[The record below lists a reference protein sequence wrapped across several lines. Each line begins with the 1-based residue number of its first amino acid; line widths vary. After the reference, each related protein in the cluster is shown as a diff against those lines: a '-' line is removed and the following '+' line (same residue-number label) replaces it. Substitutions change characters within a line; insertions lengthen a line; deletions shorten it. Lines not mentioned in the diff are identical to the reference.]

1 MRTEVSTAGSIG
13 NALRLSHLELVE
25 RSQVKVHQEIYSASL
40 QCIKMLNDGE
50 IPNEDTVC
58 RKLFAVKKSF
68 DSKDSSR
75 SLKSINQNF
84 SFKANFKGFI
94 ISIIDSVPSEI
105 ATISLENL
113 HFSGNWNTHMT
124 KDTSCV
130 ISIGWVQIDNHCPN
144 VSYPVALR
152 PVENRA
158 EIYNNQKD
166 GLPSA
171 FITFVFR
178 LAPCHSS
185 GILVST

>member
-1 MRTEVSTAGSIG
+1 MRNEVSTAGSIG

-25 RSQVKVHQEIYSASL
+25 RSQGKVHQEIYNASL
-40 QCIKMLNDGE
+40 DCINMLNRGE
-50 IPNEDTVC
+50 VPDEETAC

-68 DSKDSSR
+68 DSQDSSR
-75 SLKSINQNF
+75 ALQSINQNF

-113 HFSGNWNTHMT
+113 HFSGNWNSQMT

-158 EIYNNQKD
+158 DIYNSQKD
-166 GLPSA
+166 GLPAA
-171 FITFVFR
+171 FVTFVFK

-185 GILVST
+185 GILVSY